1 MSFRVVVDSC
11 CELPANLCGDDRIV
25 SVPLGLQV
33 GEVFFV
39 DDEKLD
45 TKVLLDHI
53 AAYEGCPKSSCPSPD
68 AYMETY
74 RCDAERVYV
83 ITLSSHLSGSYNSAV
98 LGKNLYEETYGA
110 KQIHVVDSESAS
122 AGMTAQLLEIF
133 RLEEQ
138 GLAFEEIVER
148 IEKFRDEHIVY
159 FVLDNLET
167 LRKNG
172 RLSALK
178 AAIATTMKIKPIC
191 KGVHGEI
198 AQNGQAIGSRKA
210 LAKMVECVLSDAEKL
225 GKDTKECNLVIA
237 HCNCPERAEYV
248 KGLFEAKAG
257 YKEIIVNDTRGVST
271 VYANDGGIIVSLA

>member
-1 MSFRVVVDSC
+1 MSFRIVVDSC
-11 CELPANLCGDDRIV
+11 GEVPASLRSDDRILN
-25 SVPLGLQV
+25 VPLGLQV
-33 GEVFFV
+33 GDVFFV
-39 DDEKLD
+39 DDAGLNQKE
-45 TKVLLDHI
+45 LLEHI
-53 AAYEGCPKSSCPSPD
+53 AAYEGCPKSSCPSPEAFME
-68 AYMETY
+68 AYH
-74 RCDAERVYV
+74 CDAERVYV
-83 ITLSSHLSGSYNSAV
+83 ITISSKLSGSYNAAV

-122 AGMTAQLLEIF
+122 AGMTVQLLELL
-133 RLEEQ
+133 RLEEL
-138 GLAFEEIVER
+138 GLSFEEIVEK
-148 IEKFRDEHIVY
+148 IETFRDEHIIY

-210 LAKMVECVLSDAEKL
+210 LAKMVECVLGDAEKL
-225 GKDTKECNLVIA
+225 GKNTKECNLVIA

-248 KGLFEAKAG
+248 KGLFEAKG
-257 YKEIIVNDTRGVST
+257 QYKNVFINDTRGLSSL
-271 VYANDGGIIVSLA
+271 YANDGGIIVSLA